1 MGWFALSCNRGDDGA
16 RTSSLRAAAAA
27 ILIAAFCSCA
37 PVDPPFGLP
46 ERVPWNSS
54 RLVGS
59 PEPPLPYVVEKTFT
73 KLTWKTPI
81 YIAEEPGTDRLW
93 IVEEGVAAD
102 QGSRIR
108 RIQDDPTT
116 GESEVLLELPR
127 RLVYSVCFHPNYTRN
142 GYVYIFSNGPRDAP
156 KRMNR
161 IARYTVARQPPRG
174 IDPKTEELV
183 IEWESAGHDGG
194 DATFGLDGMFY
205 VSTGDGTS
213 DSDTWNSGQT
223 LDDLLGSVLRID
235 VNRRDGSKAFAIPPD
250 NPFIETPGACP
261 EIWAYGLRNPWRM
274 CTDLKTGHIWVGNN
288 GQDMW
293 ETAHLIRRGE
303 NYGWSVYEGS
313 HPFYLG
319 RKRGP
324 TPIVL
329 PTIEH
334 SHAEFR
340 SLTGGVV
347 YHGDKLPDLRG
358 AYVYGDYSTGR
369 IWGMR
374 HDGHRVL
381 WHRELARTTL
391 QITAFRVDQRGEVL
405 VADHGGGIYRLV
417 PKSQEQP
424 VPPFPTM
431 LSQTGLFTSTQGHQV
446 ERGLLPYSVN
456 APGWADAAYVERYLA
471 VPGEA
476 RVGFD
481 SGRGWNFPDNTAL
494 VQTLSLEH
502 EPGNATSR
510 FRVETRVLLRQ
521 HGEWAGFSYRWNE
534 EQTDA
539 TLVEKAGADA
549 EFAGAGPA
557 LHRTWRFPSRAE
569 CMTCHS
575 RAAGFVLGVTGAQ
588 LNREHAY
595 GGMRDNQLRALDHI
609 GLFTSALPKPP
620 KDLDRLVNPG
630 DAAQDLE
637 RRVRAYLHVNC
648 SVCHVEAGGGN
659 AKMELALPT
668 PREKM
673 NLLGARPQ
681 HDIFGISNAMLVAPG
696 APDRSILLHRLSQ
709 RGRGQMPPLV
719 TNRVDEDAV
728 RLFRDWIASLKPE
741 MPFVRSWEMGDFLPD
756 LDRLKSRQP
765 NEAGRKSYVDTGC
778 GQCHR
783 FEGEGGSVGPNL
795 TGVASRLKP
804 HDLLESILLPSK
816 VIADEYANT
825 VIQTVGG
832 AVVSGRV
839 EREDERV
846 VVLRPTSGEAVT
858 IPKKDVVDRRKS
870 DVSNMP
876 SGIVNVLQKEQVL
889 DLLAYLL
896 SDPKPKKAESR

>member
-1 MGWFALSCNRGDDGA
+1 M
-16 RTSSLRAAAAA
+16 
-27 ILIAAFCSCA
+27 
-37 PVDPPFGLP
+37 
-46 ERVPWNSS
+46 
-54 RLVGS
+54 
-59 PEPPLPYVVEKTFT
+59 
-73 KLTWKTPI
+73 
-81 YIAEEPGTDRLW
+81 
-93 IVEEGVAAD
+93 
-102 QGSRIR
+102 
-108 RIQDDPTT
+108 
-116 GESEVLLELPR
+116 
-127 RLVYSVCFHPNYTRN
+127 
-142 GYVYIFSNGPRDAP
+142 
-156 KRMNR
+156 
-161 IARYTVARQPPRG
+161 
-174 IDPKTEELV
+174 
-183 IEWESAGHDGG
+183 
-194 DATFGLDGMFY
+194 TFGRDGMFY

-223 LDDLLGSVLRID
+223 LDDVLGSVLRID
-235 VNRRDGSKAFAIPPD
+235 VNRRDGGKAYAIPSD
-250 NPFIETPGACP
+250 NPFIETPGARP
-261 EIWAYGLRNPWRM
+261 EVWAYGLRNPWRM
-274 CTDLKTGHIWVGNN
+274 CSDSKTGHIWVGNN
-288 GQDMW
+288 GQDLW
-293 ETAHLIRRGE
+293 ETAHLVRRGE

-374 HDGHRVL
+374 HDGQRVL

-391 QITAFRVDQRGEVL
+391 QITAFQVDQRGELL

-417 PKSQEQP
+417 PKPQGQP
-424 VPPFPTM
+424 TPPFPTL
-431 LSQTGLFTSTQGHQV
+431 LSQTGLFTSTGGHRL
-446 ERGLLPYSVN
+446 EPGLLPYSVN
-456 APGWADAAYVERYLA
+456 APGWNDGAHAERFLA
-471 VPGEA
+471 VPGGA
-476 RVGFD
+476 KVGFD
-481 SGRGWNFPDNTAL
+481 AGRGWAFPDGAAL
-494 VQTLSLEH
+494 GQTLSLE
-502 EPGNATSR
+502 
-510 FRVETRVLLRQ
+510 RVRIETRVLLRQ
-521 HGEWAGFSYRWNE
+521 HGEWAGYSYRWNA

-539 TLVEKAGADA
+539 SLVAKTGEEA
-549 EFAGAGPA
+549 EIGG
-557 LHRTWRFPSRAE
+557 HKWRFPSRAE

-588 LNREHAY
+588 LNREHDF
-595 GGMRDNQLRALDHI
+595 GVVRDNQLRALDHI
-609 GLFTSALPKPP
+609 GLFASALPKPP
-620 KDLDRLVNPG
+620 KDLDRLVDPR

-659 AKMELALPT
+659 AKIELGLLA

-681 HDIFGISNAMLVAPG
+681 HDIFGIGNAMLVAPG
-696 APDRSILLHRLSQ
+696 APERSILLHRLSR

-719 TNRVDEDAV
+719 TNCVDEDAV

-756 LDRLKSRQP
+756 LDKLKSRQP
-765 NEAGRKSYVDTGC
+765 NEAGRKAYVDTGC

-783 FEGEGGSVGPNL
+783 FEGEGGNVGPDL
-795 TGVASRLKP
+795 TGVGSRLKP
-804 HDLLESILLPSK
+804 HDLLESVLLPSK

-825 VIQTVGG
+825 IVQTVGG

-846 VVLRPTSGEAVT
+846 VILQPTSGEAV
-858 IPKKDVVDRRKS
+858 IVPKKNIVERRKS

-876 SGIVNVLQKEQVL
+876 FGIVNVLHKEQVL

-896 SDPKPKKAESR
+896 SDPKPQKAESR